1 MERKRTAKVL
11 LSLVMV
17 VMVTIASVF
26 VSPST
31 YAEAASGTVKNV
43 TVTNIPSNTLTLKRG
58 SSKVVKTKVVA
69 AKGRVSQKVTF
80 KSSNT
85 KLVTVNAKGRITANK
100 KKNGTATVTITSA
113 ANKKKSFKIKVT
125 VGTPVKQ
132 VKLNKKSATL
142 YIGDSTTL
150 KATVSPKRAS
160 NKKLVW
166 TSSNDKIVKV
176 NSKGKISAVAA
187 GKAKITVTAKDGSGK
202 KATCKVVVANPIVM
216 DSVSVYNEATIN
228 VKLSAAQPL
237 TVANFEVKTKAY
249 EDGTYK
255 KTCAI
260 DSVVTTDNVNYVI
273 TLNQDTLVAK
283 EAYVQ
288 VTANGLNATGTQ
300 SLETIYKRNVYNFTS
315 DRTFSCKVG
324 EPTSYEYNSSSDV
337 VSIDAVPAGMTYE
350 VKNGQLKIYGTPA
363 AAGVS
368 ASTIRSENELGDIFT
383 ETIYWFIYDDV
394 NIVGGTTPTYTV
406 TGKDGTAEISKSY
419 SVYGGSGYCDYTL
432 LDGCGYFGFE
442 TRTDGSVKSYT
453 TIKGKAPAGNYNVVV
468 QVRDRGTGSV
478 TNAVI
483 PIVIA
488 PAVNVTGTIFDGS
501 GAAVTGYT
509 DTYVGLPG
517 YAEAHSLAN
526 VYFENQDESNRF
538 SYSSPEVNPDGTYSA
553 FVPAGVYDVTAS
565 VSGEHKTY
573 YDVNATANTAANL
586 QIPTV
591 FKVAIATDNAVYT
604 ANTLGYWVD
613 AQGQTVGA
621 ADVVYLPAGTTT
633 IKTEANSHID
643 WSSNE
648 DGTVTNEKHT
658 NIFNGYADF
667 SAAVTLTV
675 AGDMSVVAPVT
686 VASEPATLVADTPL
700 SIPVGFKGYIKFIP
714 VVDGTYYMRNLYSA
728 SYLTTYADPTT
739 GLVSATYDEVSAD
752 ESNAY
757 SSNGAY
763 YKPITLKA
771 GVTYYFYENNT
782 GADAAPHDIFIT
794 ATAPARDTNEY

>member
-1 MERKRTAKVL
+1 MERKRTTKVL

-187 GKAKITVTAKDGSGK
+187 GKATITVTAKDGSGK

-363 AAGVS
+363 APGVA
-368 ASTIRSENELGDIFT
+368 ASTIKSEGELGDTFT
-383 ETIYWFIYDDV
+383 TTLYWFIYDDT

-406 TGKDGTAEISKSY
+406 TGKDGTAEISKGY

-432 LDGCGYFGFE
+432 LDGCGYFGFA
-442 TRTDGSVKSYT
+442 TNADGSVSDYT
-453 TIKGKAPAGNYNVVV
+453 TIKGKAPAGGYNVIV
-468 QVRDRGTGSV
+468 QAKDRGTGSV
-478 TNAVI
+478 TNIVI

-488 PAVNVTGTIFDGS
+488 PAVNVAGTILDGN

-509 DTYVGLPG
+509 ETYVGLPG

-553 FVPAGVYDVTAS
+553 YVPAGVYDVTAS
-565 VSGEHKTY
+565 VSGEYKTY

-591 FKVAIATDNAVYT
+591 FKVAITTDNALYT
-604 ANTLGYWVD
+604 ANTLGTWKD
-613 AQGQTVGA
+613 DKGQMVGS
-621 ADVVYLPAGTTT
+621 ADVAYLPAGTTT
-633 IKTEANSHID
+633 IKSEVKNYTNWYTDNEGNLKSHTGANIY
-643 WSSNE
+643 
-648 DGTVTNEKHT
+648 
-658 NIFNGYADF
+658 NGYAAY
-667 SAAVTLTV
+667 STALALTV
-675 AGDMSVVAPVT
+675 TGDMSVVAPVT
-686 VASEPATLVADTPL
+686 VTSEPATLAADTPL
-700 SIPVGFKGYIKFIP
+700 TIPVGFDGYVKFTP
-714 VVDGTYYMRNLYSA
+714 AVDGTYYINDYNSLY
-728 SYLTTYADPTT
+728 YLTTYTDPVT
-739 GLVSATYDEVSAD
+739 GVVSVTNDYVRSDSGYYSNDVYYRCVS
-752 ESNAY
+752 
-757 SSNGAY
+757 
-763 YKPITLKA
+763 LKA
-771 GVTYYFYENNT
+771 GVTYYMDINNT
-782 GADAAPHDIFIT
+782 GSDATPYNIFIT
-794 ATAPARDTNEY
+794 ATAPARDTYEY